1 MEHILEEKMVR
12 REVVIFRIDKLKE
25 YLRYLEDVKKYSRE
39 EYIKNPLIY
48 GSTERFLHLT
58 IECVM
63 DIANHLISDLRFRKP
78 ESNRDV
84 FDILYENDIIDRK
97 LKENLCNMASFRNI
111 LVHDYLK
118 LDREI
123 VYDIIL
129 NNLGDIITFVNII
142 KDYI

>member
-12 REVVIFRIDKLKE
+12 REIVIFRIDKLKE

-48 GSTERFLHLT
+48 GSSERFLHLT

-97 LKENLCNMASFRNI
+97 LKESLCNMASFRNI

-129 NNLGDIITFVNII
+129 NNLGDIVSFLNII

>member
-1 MEHILEEKMVR
+1 MVR

-97 LKENLCNMASFRNI
+97 LKENLCNMAFFRNI

-129 NNLGDIITFVNII
+129 NNLDDIITFANII

>member
-1 MEHILEEKMVR
+1 MVR

-25 YLRYLEDVKKYSRE
+25 YLRYLEDVKKYNRE

-48 GSTERFLHLT
+48 GSSERFLHLA

-129 NNLGDIITFVNII
+129 NNLDDIVRFANII

>member
-1 MEHILEEKMVR
+1 M
-12 REVVIFRIDKLKE
+12 
-25 YLRYLEDVKKYSRE
+25 
-39 EYIKNPLIY
+39 KNPLIY

-123 VYDIIL
+123 VYGIIL
-129 NNLGDIITFVNII
+129 NNLDDIITFANII

>member
-25 YLRYLEDVKKYSRE
+25 YLRYLEDVKEYSRE

-84 FDILYENDIIDRK
+84 FDILYENDIIDKK

-123 VYDIIL
+123 VYDIVL
-129 NNLGDIITFVNII
+129 NNLDDIITFANII

>member
-1 MEHILEEKMVR
+1 MVR

-123 VYDIIL
+123 VYDIVL
-129 NNLGDIITFVNII
+129 NNLNDIITFANII

>member
-1 MEHILEEKMVR
+1 MVR

-129 NNLGDIITFVNII
+129 NNLDDIITFANII

>member
-1 MEHILEEKMVR
+1 MVR

>member
-25 YLRYLEDVKKYSRE
+25 YLRYLEDVKKYSKE

>member
-1 MEHILEEKMVR
+1 MVR

-63 DIANHLISDLRFRKP
+63 DIANHLISDFRFRKP

-129 NNLGDIITFVNII
+129 NNLDDIITFANII

>member
-1 MEHILEEKMVR
+1 MVR

-25 YLRYLEDVKKYSRE
+25 YLRYLEDVKEYSRE

-84 FDILYENDIIDRK
+84 FDILYENDIIDKK

-123 VYDIIL
+123 VYDIVL
-129 NNLGDIITFVNII
+129 NNLDDIITFANII

>member
-1 MEHILEEKMVR
+1 MVR
-12 REVVIFRIDKLKE
+12 REIVIFRIDKLKE

-48 GSTERFLHLT
+48 GSSERFLHLT

-97 LKENLCNMASFRNI
+97 LKESLCNMASFRNI

-129 NNLGDIITFVNII
+129 NNLGDIVSFLNII

>member
-1 MEHILEEKMVR
+1 MVR

-123 VYDIIL
+123 VYDIVL
-129 NNLGDIITFVNII
+129 NNLDDIITFANII

>member
-1 MEHILEEKMVR
+1 MVR

-63 DIANHLISDLRFRKP
+63 DIANRLISDLRFRKP

-123 VYDIIL
+123 VYDIVL
-129 NNLGDIITFVNII
+129 NNLDDIITFANII